1 MEYGLPADVVRCARK
16 SISDPFWGSLFVAD
30 PRFSLPVPS
39 DSSVIKWWLRIFGVE
54 ALFSGPCFADGSV
67 EAGGHPWSARAGWAV
82 IELDKVDGYLVFC
95 NSSVC
100 GTLPGRVQTIS
111 GAELYAVLMRL
122 RHLSPWYD
130 GHVLHSD
137 SAWVVGGWNGEYDV
151 LGPWTPFREIWLAI
165 ATLRLEWPRPVVMKV
180 KAHLTAK
187 AVEHSSV
194 LQWARR
200 GNAIADA
207 LAKEAAA
214 LHPSSPLITTRLE
227 RCTRLIKILAPY
239 YARLIAWVLDRDI
252 QPAKVSYAKRCR
264 YYELPVHIFAAGP
277 GGKVRCVRCFRL
289 AIDLASLG
297 LPCRLAGPGRTAR
310 FSSAKASSARG
321 VELTRSAA
329 LSSSALPA
337 QAGRPVSRRAN
348 DLDGCLLAYTRYMVR
363 ICFRAMVLETNYFLY
378 SFET

>member
-264 YYELPVHIFAAGP
+264 YM
-277 GGKVRCVRCFRL
+277 
-289 AIDLASLG
+289 S
-297 LPCRLAGPGRTAR
+297 CR
-310 FSSAKASSARG
+310 
-321 VELTRSAA
+321 
-329 LSSSALPA
+329 
-337 QAGRPVSRRAN
+337 
-348 DLDGCLLAYTRYMVR
+348 
-363 ICFRAMVLETNYFLY
+363 
-378 SFET
+378 